1 MRLRR
6 PTIFRRSSL
15 APRFVSLRRWLL
27 VLLSFAATIGVSL
40 YVVAA
45 SWPAEEARIT
55 LPLLVHLMLAGATAG
70 EIVSRAFKVMMSA
83 RAIGIAL
90 RFGTAVRT
98 VLAGDFGAAITP
110 ARTGAEPARF
120 VVLAEAGVPAAGA
133 LVIMFLELFL
143 EAVSLAVIAVLLSL
157 VFHESGRVV
166 GALVGLV
173 GGYAV
178 FVIGLGVA
186 LFVLSIRHT
195 KGPPPRW
202 ARRVGLNAFRWR
214 RVQRALRQ
222 LRGSIAGLRD
232 AHPGLLVVSLVA
244 SILHVVFRLAT
255 LPIIVLMLAPEVEL
269 AKLVLWPLALF
280 YGGIVAPAP
289 GGGGFIEVAYRA
301 ALGGTIPAAIF
312 GASLIWWRFYTF
324 YLYIL
329 LGAVAAGRT
338 AVRAIRP
345 DEREIEEHHVRHGRT
360 GEHHVV
366 G

>member
-1 MRLRR
+1 MS
-6 PTIFRRSSL
+6 P
-15 APRFVSLRRWLL
+15 RRWLIVL
-27 VLLSFAATIGVSL
+27 VSFAATIGASL
-40 YVVAA
+40 WIVAS
-45 SWPAEEARIT
+45 SWPAEEARIS
-55 LPLLVHLMLAGATAG
+55 LPILVHLLLAGVTTG
-70 EIVSRAFKVMMSA
+70 EIASRAFKVMMSA
-83 RAIGIAL
+83 RAVGIAL
-90 RFGTAVRT
+90 RFWTAVRT

-143 EAVSLAVIAVLLSL
+143 EAVSLAIVAALLAV

-178 FVIGLGVA
+178 FVIGLGA
-186 LFVLSIRHT
+186 AMFVLSVRHA

-222 LRGSIAGLRD
+222 LRGSIAGLRE
-232 AHPGLLVVSLVA
+232 AHPGLLLVSLVA
-244 SILHVVFRLAT
+244 SIFHVLFRLAT
-255 LPIIVLMLAPEVEL
+255 LPVMVLMLAPETPL
-269 AKLVLWPLALF
+269 ARLVLWPLALF
-280 YGGIVAPAP
+280 YGGVVAPAP

-301 ALGGTIPAAIF
+301 ALGETIPAEIF

-324 YLYIL
+324 YLYIV
-329 LGAVAAGRT
+329 LGAFAAGRT
-338 AVRAIRP
+338 AIRAIRP
-345 DEREIEEHHVRHGRT
+345 DEREIEEHHLRHGRT
-360 GEHHVV
+360 GEHHAV